1 MSASQL
7 LVNGTSASSEDGQK
21 KNRSKKRR
29 DRFQRHSCQDSPSLE
44 SAVHE
49 HLQGDPAH
57 QEDSPSSDF
66 SRPSSQDEV
75 LLNSHS
81 SGPQASAS
89 QLAPTKVGS
98 ISQGSYGWHS
108 IHSSVSENLQSL
120 QVDEDGGPPCAE
132 GNNGWPYIHDSAF
145 TSLWNSQGV
154 EDGGS
159 LTDADHLEHSA
170 AQDVRPTTC
179 THDL

>member
-1 MSASQL
+1 MVGATRGVVKSTRYQEGNRTIANAPL
-7 LVNGTSASSEDGQK
+7 PTGT
-21 KNRSKKRR
+21 
-29 DRFQRHSCQDSPSLE
+29 
-44 SAVHE
+44 
-49 HLQGDPAH
+49 LQCSMPL
-57 QEDSPSSDF
+57 QT
-66 SRPSSQDEV
+66 
-75 LLNSHS
+75 N
-81 SGPQASAS
+81 
-89 QLAPTKVGS
+89 VGS

-108 IHSSVSENLQSL
+108 IHSSVFETLQSL

-179 THDL
+179 THDM